1 MGSLIKR
8 TFLLTNLVVG
18 AVILSFVWAGPVQA
32 QPSCDLREC
41 IDQDGS
47 CTTGAVI
54 DCDLDYLQQG
64 SGYSRRR
71 CDNGHWVSALNAQ
84 LRDCADGLW
93 DPWNINRS
101 WVVDSSQEYA
111 SELNRCATGEVSF
124 ECILTK
130 ATSVTI
136 QALSLAA
143 EHAGSR
149 GENLNIAML
158 ANPPVHTKEYLAYV
172 RNQLGVSPAYAQGG
186 GFVALSPIMNLWKLF
201 RNVAYLFFILV
212 LAVVG
217 LMIVLRK
224 RIDPRTVVTIQDSLP
239 RIVVALVLVTF
250 SYALAGVVVDL
261 SNLSA
266 RVIGNVFMNQGYI
279 AQQELPAGGYRPVPE
294 LLDDLL
300 SYNVFQ
306 LVKPIYHAA
315 GIKAA
320 IQAADI
326 PVINLPLFGDI
337 ALIALVDIT
346 AFITMFRLFLSLL
359 SPYITIILTI
369 VLGPM
374 NLALAALP
382 GQGDA
387 VAGWLR
393 RLFANAVVF
402 PAVFIMLA
410 TAAIMRSSS
419 VVDTTTWF
427 TNPENQMSGFWSP
440 TTIGYWGAHL
450 GELVAFGIFLATPKL
465 ADEIKEKL
473 SMRPTQLERGASEA
487 LQSGLGRIPIIGG
500 AVR

>member
-1 MGSLIKR
+1 MDSLIKR
-8 TFLLTNLVVG
+8 GLLFANLVVG
-18 AVILSFVWAGPVQA
+18 AIILSFIWATPVQA
-32 QPSCDLREC
+32 QSSCDL
-41 IDQDGS
+41 QDCLPQESGW
-47 CTTGAVI
+47 CGNGAVM
-54 DCDLDYLQQG
+54 DCLLTEG
-64 SGYSRRR
+64 SGTARKR
-71 CDNGHWVSALNAQ
+71 CEYGQWVDAPGAELATHLCVSDAFIVQ
-84 LRDCADGLW
+84 
-93 DPWNINRS
+93 RS
-101 WVVDSSQEYA
+101 WVVDSSEEYV

-130 ATSVTI
+130 ATAVTI
-136 QALSLAA
+136 QAFSLAA

-149 GENLNIAML
+149 GENLSLAMI

-172 RNQLGVSPAYAQGG
+172 RNQIGVPPAYAQGG
-186 GFVALSPIMNLWKLF
+186 GFVALSPIMNLWRLF
-201 RNVAYLFFILV
+201 RNIAYLFFVLV
-212 LAVVG
+212 FAVVG
-217 LMIVLRK
+217 LMIVLQK

-239 RIVVALVLVTF
+239 RIIVALILVTF
-250 SYALAGVVVDL
+250 SYALAGIVVDL
-261 SNLSA
+261 SNLSS
-266 RVIGNVFMNQGYI
+266 RVIGNLFMNQGYI
-279 AQQELPAGGYRPVPE
+279 AQRLDVIRGTYKPEPAR
-294 LLDDLL
+294 LDDLL

-369 VLGPM
+369 ILGPM

-382 GQGDA
+382 SQGDA

-402 PAVFIMLA
+402 PAVFVMLSI
-410 TAAIMRSSS
+410 AAIMRSSS
-419 VVDTTTWF
+419 VVDTMTWF
-427 TNPENQMSGFWSP
+427 TNPENEMSGFWSP
-440 TTIGYWGAHL
+440 TTIGYWGTHL
-450 GELVAFGIFLATPKL
+450 GELVAFGIFIATPKL

-473 SMRPTQLERGASEA
+473 SIRPTQLEQGATEA
-487 LQSGLGRIPIIGG
+487 LRSGLGRIPIIGG
-500 AVR
+500 AIR